1 LSTILSDV
9 LTGILSTTM
18 ALSPF
23 YVFAGLGEIVA
34 EKSGVVN
41 LGIEGLALMS
51 LITTFLVDYVTGN
64 PWLGLLAALAVA
76 GVIGAFFAVLAV
88 RVRLDQ
94 IVLGLGVYLFGLGM
108 SFILFNTLY
117 PPGTE
122 PPPFVNIQNIYIP
135 YVSTIPVVGPGL
147 FSQNVLVYFSLV
159 LVVIISYFLNR
170 TSYGLRVKAVGENPK
185 AADNMGVGVNK
196 VRFLATLFGAILA
209 GLAGSYFSFAFVQS
223 FQYDIIAGRGFIALA
238 MIYLA
243 NWGPFKTLFAALSF
257 NIVYATQSEIVATSS
272 IATAGSSQLFNMLPY
287 VYLLLLIPVLGRRSR
302 PPRFLLKP
310 YRKG

>member
-23 YVFAGLGEIVA
+23 YIFAGLGEIVA

-209 GLAGSYFSFAFVQS
+209 GFAGSYFSFASVQS
-223 FQYDIIAGRGFIALA
+223 FQY
-238 MIYLA
+238 YLS
-243 NWGPFKTLFAALSF
+243 KHSSLRCLS
-257 NIVYATQSEIVATSS
+257 TSS
-272 IATAGSSQLFNMLPY
+272 T
-287 VYLLLLIPVLGRRSR
+287 LLSRR
-302 PPRFLLKP
+302 
-310 YRKG
+310 